1 MSLLYEHY
9 VLGALRKAYGPKIL
23 YQAKAA
29 TGYPDFLFKDT
40 SQPMIL
46 DTKYKLRYDGA
57 GKPCTDDIRQLAG
70 YARDRCV
77 LRKLGV
83 VEKEAQDASIIPCV
97 IIYPGVEGE
106 LSREG
111 PIEGAKT
118 PKEQAREA
126 DGLVG
131 FHFMRVAL
139 PRISQASSDQGI
151 SREAIC
157 RESAP

>member
-9 VLGALRKAYGPKIL
+9 VLGALRKAYGPKVL

-46 DTKYKLRYDGA
+46 DTKYKPRYAEA
-57 GKPCTDDIRQLAG
+57 GKPRTDDMRQIAG
-70 YARDRCV
+70 YARDRTV
-77 LRKLGV
+77 LRRLGV

-97 IIYPGVEGE
+97 IIYPGIEGE
-106 LSREG
+106 QSREG
-111 PIEGAKT
+111 PIDGSKT
-118 PKEQAREA
+118 PKELAREA
-126 DGLVG
+126 DELVD

-139 PRISQASSDQGI
+139 PRISQVASGPSVN
-151 SREAIC
+151 REAI
-157 RESAP
+157 